1 MGDNDVS
8 TVAHRTKSVSKW
20 TGRILMETATS
31 PVRTYR
37 AAREIYGPDDDSVPE
52 VFEEMTLIEHL
63 TELRDRMVTIVI
75 ALIPTFIV
83 GFLFASRILDDI
95 SAKSNAVQ
103 GMDVR
108 SPTEPLTLTFKVA
121 LYVAIALGM
130 PIIVYQVVAFLTPGL
145 TRKEKRIIFSA
156 LPFVTVLFLTGAAY
170 GYFLAAPQ
178 ALHFLS
184 QWNTGAFFWRPDG
197 PEVISFFMTLMLGLG
212 FAFQLP
218 VIMFIL
224 AKIGIFPAYL
234 MRKWRKYAILVISI
248 AAAVITPSTDPFN
261 MAIVAVPLY
270 VLYEAG
276 ILISSTFAKTSL
288 RTSMLTRKSAEED
301 VSTVS

>member
-1 MGDNDVS
+1 MS
-8 TVAHRTKSVSKW
+8 TVAHRTKSVSRW
-20 TGRILMETATS
+20 TGRILVETATS

-37 AAREIYGPDDDSVPE
+37 AAREIYRPDDDNEPE

-63 TELRDRMVTIVI
+63 TELRNRMVTIVI
-75 ALIPTFIV
+75 GLIPAFIV
-83 GFLFASRILDDI
+83 GFIFAGPILDDI
-95 SAKSNAVQ
+95 RTKSRAIN

-108 SPTEPLTLTFKVA
+108 SPTEPLTLTFKIA
-121 LYVAIALGM
+121 LYIAIALGM
-130 PIIVYQVVAFLTPGL
+130 PLIVYQVVGFLAPGL
-145 TRKEKRIIFSA
+145 TRKEKRVVFSA
-156 LPFVTVLFLTGAAY
+156 LPFISVLFLSGAAY

-178 ALHFLS
+178 ALRFLS
-184 QWNTGAFFWRPDG
+184 TWNSGAFNWQPDG

-224 AKIGIFPAYL
+224 AKIGVFPAYL
-234 MRKWRKYAILVISI
+234 MRKWRKYAILVISV

-288 RTSMLTRKSAEED
+288 RTSMLNRKATPEED
-301 VSTVS
+301 VSVVSEA